1 MSNHAPSELI
11 KTVLSLNFVK
21 GGGYTTNSIT
31 RKDSLKLESDKN

>member
-21 GGGYTTNSIT
+21 GGGTPHT
-31 RKDSLKLESDKN
+31 RLHERTI